1 LKQHKTLDVITL
13 FHKSSL
19 ATSVRIANLLKQASA
34 HAAETATEDQ
44 ASDHS
49 YQTQHTTRE
58 PFELEI
64 TENAPTPDQL
74 RSILEYVG
82 PGTASQLVKGASSQS
97 DALKKLKDNPDN
109 FVRPVVVDWTQG
121 KAVVGNNESEILK
134 LVREAPSDFAQK
146 PKP

>member
-1 LKQHKTLDVITL
+1 MITL

-19 ATSVRIANLLKQASA
+19 APSVRIANLLKQASA

-44 ASDHS
+44 ASDHTH
-49 YQTQHTTRE
+49 QTQHTNRE

-74 RSILEYVG
+74 KSILEYVG
-82 PGTASQLVKGASSQS
+82 PGKASQLVKGASNQL
-97 DALKKLKDNPDN
+97 DALKKLKENPDN

-134 LVREAPSDFAQK
+134 LVREVPSDFAQK